1 MGWHHCINIVKILNF
16 RCRVRTTEISTHVT
30 SKQRSPLW
38 CCITSSSVSH
48 RICLLRIKDSCSIY
62 NIYYKSRTVSR
73 VGHLHLNE
81 GHCPLNVSRLSTS
94 IRQTLEKLCNKLIYL
109 TELKTILNFLQH
121 HYTEVFSW

>member
-1 MGWHHCINIVKILNF
+1 M
-16 RCRVRTTEISTHVT
+16 
-30 SKQRSPLW
+30 
-38 CCITSSSVSH
+38 
-48 RICLLRIKDSCSIY
+48 
-62 NIYYKSRTVSR
+62 YYKSHIVSR

-121 HYTEVFSW
+121 HYTEVFSCYISYYISRTLFVFYVDVPSNNIKLGLYDKLTQMLPRGPK